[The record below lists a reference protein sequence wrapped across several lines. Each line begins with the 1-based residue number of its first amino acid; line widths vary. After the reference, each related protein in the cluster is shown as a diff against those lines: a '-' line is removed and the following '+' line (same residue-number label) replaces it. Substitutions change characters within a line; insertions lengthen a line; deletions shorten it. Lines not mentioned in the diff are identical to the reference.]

1 MGIGKRIKEARNNL
15 GLTQEELAKMLGITK
30 GAIANYENET
40 SHPKEPIM
48 YKLFKVL
55 KVDANYLFQD
65 VVNVPKKTN
74 NVTLSE
80 FNIIKKYRKL
90 DDFGKETVNISIDRE
105 LQRTVQLKGIK
116 LENNSFV
123 YEENTI
129 YLPEIY
135 SRFSAGGGQ
144 YDTDSG
150 YEMIQVPFSTEAAQA
165 NYVITV
171 SGHSMEP
178 EYFNGERVFIKS
190 MPDIE
195 IGEIGAWQINNELF
209 IKQKGINELI
219 SLNTNYDNI
228 QINEYDNV
236 SCLGKVIGKL

>member
-1 MGIGKRIKEARNNL
+1 
-15 GLTQEELAKMLGITK
+15 
-30 GAIANYENET
+30 
-40 SHPKEPIM
+40 
-48 YKLFKVL
+48 
-55 KVDANYLFQD
+55 
-65 VVNVPKKTN
+65 
-74 NVTLSE
+74 
-80 FNIIKKYRKL
+80 
-90 DDFGKETVNISIDRE
+90 
-105 LQRTVQLKGIK
+105 
-116 LENNSFV
+116 
-123 YEENTI
+123 
-129 YLPEIY
+129 
-135 SRFSAGGGQ
+135 
-144 YDTDSG
+144 
-150 YEMIQVPFSTEAAQA
+150 MIQVPFSTEAAQA